1 MKTKEYGVLVK
12 EDVYDPE
19 TLKVSRNSE
28 NLFTR
33 QSLLSFATIML
44 LLLDMQKT
52 ALQARGNNFFEF
64 SLAEIIEL
72 YALRWKIETM
82 FRVLKE
88 HLFIESFSG
97 KTVNSIFQDFYAT
110 MVILIG
116 VAIFQKEGNIIV
128 KAVRKHKNDKHEH
141 EVNISNIVSTMRY
154 RFIFTVLFHPDEAH
168 VEREVIDITYKIAEA
183 IIPKIKNRHFPRK
196 PKPHYKAK
204 HNLKVRS

>member
-1 MKTKEYGVLVK
+1 MKFVVRCSKKALSEINNAPNGDNVVTLRDGLKLRIITIDDIFGKEYILA
-12 EDVYDPE
+12 
-19 TLKVSRNSE
+19 T
-28 NLFTR
+28 NL
-33 QSLLSFATIML
+33 
-44 LLLDMQKT
+44 
-52 ALQARGNNFFEF
+52 FEF
-64 SLAEIIEL
+64 SLDEIFEL
-72 YALRWKIETM
+72 YTKRWNIETM

-97 KTVNSIFQDFYAT
+97 KTANSIFQDFYTT

-116 VAIFQKEGNIIV
+116 VAIFQKEGNIVV

-141 EVNISNIVSTMRY
+141 EVNISNLVSTMRD
-154 RFIFTVLFHPDEAH
+154 RFIFIVLFHPDEAY

-204 HNLKVRS
+204 HNLKVRN